1 MKYAPWTSPGLRV
14 PVFEE
19 WRAVKGPG
27 DICWVLS
34 TCGFLSSGT

>member
-19 WRAVKGPG
+19 WRVAKGP
-27 DICWVLS
+27 CLSVLS
-34 TCGFLSSGT
+34 TCG